1 MRALIEKQLSDA
13 PAPVS
18 AVTRFLDQVQGPVSQ
33 ELCDYLNDSPKSA
46 AVLLALIERP
56 SGLQVLLTKRAD
68 HLSDHA
74 GQVSFPGGQL
84 ERGDSGPIE
93 TALREAQEEVGLDRC
108 LVSVVGTMQDF
119 LTGTGYVITPIVCF
133 VSSEFEAIPEQSEV
147 AEIFEVPL
155 TFLLAEGNIRLTQR
169 ERFGAILKMY
179 EFDYGGHYVW
189 GATAAI
195 LKQFI
200 NIISLKNR

>member
-1 MRALIEKQLSDA
+1 LRALIEKQLAEA

-18 AVTRFLDQVQGPVSQ
+18 AVTRFLDQVQGPVSP
-33 ELCDYLNDSPKSA
+33 ELRDYLNDSPKPA

-56 SGLQVLLTKRAD
+56 RGLQVLLTKRAD

-84 ERGDSGPIE
+84 ERTDSGPIE
-93 TALREAQEEVGLDRC
+93 AALREAQEEVGLHRS
-108 LVSVVGTMQDF
+108 LVSVAGTMQDF

-133 VSSEFEAIPEQSEV
+133 VSNEFEAIPEQSEV
-147 AEIFEVPL
+147 AEVFEVPL
-155 TFLLAEGNIRLTQR
+155 TFLLAKGNIRLTQR
-169 ERFGAILKMY
+169 ERFGTIMKMY
-179 EFDYGGHYVW
+179 DFDYAEHYVW

-195 LKQFI
+195 LKKFI
-200 NIISLKNR
+200 NTISMFNN